1 MPIVNLPSPP
11 RTMRLKPSGE
21 VDWSSVLEEQRSTQ
35 PRNQPLTSGLD
46 YLRRTATPRRNRPA
60 TGVDPLSAG
69 PVVYVPPPPAISANR
84 PQTAGATP
92 STRAERGA
100 AASAALQVSELDF
113 HLTRVLELLRRS
125 DRAPLPEQVALK
137 VRQIA
142 AFDSLMR
149 SMPVD

>member
-1 MPIVNLPSPP
+1 
-11 RTMRLKPSGE
+11 MRVKASGE
-21 VDWSSVLEEQRSTQ
+21 VDWTSVLEEQRAAQ
-35 PRNQPLTSGLD
+35 PRNQPLTCGID

-69 PVVYVPPPPAISANR
+69 PVVYSAPPAISANR
-84 PQTAGATP
+84 PHTASAASAP
-92 STRAERGA
+92 SRGA

-125 DRAPLPEQVALK
+125 DRAPMPEQVALK